1 MVWAELSCRGATTTT
16 EDGAA
21 AVSER
26 HDELTDEERDDDGI
40 FLDDDEEEDQEGEEP
55 VTATHPG
62 FTITCEECGSELVVV
77 ENDLEFS
84 PAAGRRGNVYLR
96 CTECDAETFLL
107 PPGEDEEEPEEEE

>member
-1 MVWAELSCRGATTTT
+1 MTGNGYGLGRVVMRGATTTT
-16 EDGAA
+16 GDGAA
-21 AVSER
+21 VVSER
-26 HDELTDEERDDDGI
+26 HDELTDEERDDGET
-40 FLDDDEEEDQEGEEP
+40 FLDDEDQDEDGGEP
-55 VTATHPG
+55 ITATHPG

-107 PPGEDEEEPEEEE
+107 PPGEDEEE